1 MRSPREVPENL
12 KKRPF
17 RIAEAQSIGVT
28 AKELRSS
35 QYRRIFYDVYVESD
49 LPDSPGLR
57 CEAAR
62 LLLPSAAVFCGVTAA
77 RLYGVPVPDRDTR
90 IHAAVP
96 SASPT
101 VPRIKDLRV
110 HSYTILPKHL
120 RLWDGWQVVGPERL
134 FLELAATMPRM
145 DLIVAGD
152 HMLRHGL
159 TTRTRLNSFLNKDC
173 YRRRGVRRA
182 KSAMPHLD
190 EKSDSPPETR
200 LRMLIVDAGLP
211 RPIANRDVVTE
222 RGVWLA
228 RPDLSYPA
236 LQIAIQYEGAH
247 HQQDYKQYS
256 YDIERDGRLIEHG
269 WIVIRVNK
277 DGLFGNPRTVLNRI
291 RKAIADRSPA

>member
-1 MRSPREVPENL
+1 M
-12 KKRPF
+12 
-17 RIAEAQSIGVT
+17 
-28 AKELRSS
+28 
-35 QYRRIFYDVYVESD
+35 YVQSD
-49 LPDSPGLR
+49 LPDNLGLR
-57 CEAAR
+57 CDAAR

-77 RLYGVPVPDRDTR
+77 RLYGVPVPDRDMR

-96 SASPT
+96 SASST
-101 VPRIKDLRV
+101 VPRIKELRV
-110 HSYTILPKHL
+110 HSYTIPPAHL
-120 RLWDGWQVVGPERL
+120 RLRDGRQVVSPERL
-134 FLELAATMPRM
+134 FLELAAAVPRM
-145 DLIVAGD
+145 DLIIAGD

-159 TTRTRLNSFLNKDC
+159 TTRSRLNNFLNEDC
-173 YRRRGVRRA
+173 YRRRGVRR
-182 KSAMPHLD
+182 SRFAMPHLD

-200 LRMLIVDAGLP
+200 LRILIVDAGLP
-211 RPIANRDVVTE
+211 RPVVNQDVVTE

-236 LQIAIQYEGAH
+236 LKIAIQYEGAH

-277 DGLFGNPRTVLNRI
+277 DGLFRSPRTVLNRI